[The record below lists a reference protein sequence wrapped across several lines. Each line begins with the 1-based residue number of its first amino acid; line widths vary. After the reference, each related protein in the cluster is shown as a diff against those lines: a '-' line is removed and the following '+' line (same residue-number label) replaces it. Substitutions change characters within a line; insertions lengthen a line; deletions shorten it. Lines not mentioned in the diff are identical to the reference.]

1 MKPKILSCFLL
12 CFVLIYLFIYLFCFV
27 FCTASSKCFV
37 FFNLTQSRVLLL
49 LQQDRVYTQT
59 FGYRHFWILK
69 VI

>member
-1 MKPKILSCFLL
+1 MLFTL
-12 CFVLIYLFIYLFCFV
+12 FRFNLFIYLFCFV
-27 FCTASSKCFV
+27 FCKASSKCFV
-37 FFNLTQSRVLLL
+37 FFNLTQSRVVRQ

>member
-12 CFVLIYLFIYLFCFV
+12 CFVLIYLFCFV
-27 FCTASSKCFV
+27 FCKASSKCFV
-37 FFNLTQSRVLLL
+37 FFNLTQSRVLRL